1 MATSDEQNES
11 DDQNKSEFHRIKG
24 KVKKVLG
31 AATADRQ
38 AEAEG
43 AAEERMQAVPSED
56 EVHEEKKEIKEA
68 YDETTQVNPRPPAPP
83 IVEQD
88 R

>member
-1 MATSDEQNES
+1 MATPDEHNES
-11 DDQNKSEFHRIKG
+11 DEQNKSEFHRIKG

-43 AAEERMQAVPSED
+43 AAEERLEAVPPEG
-56 EVHEEKKEIKEA
+56 EVQKEKEA
-68 YDETTQVNPRPPAPP
+68 VKEGYDETTEVNRRPPAPP
-83 IVEQD
+83 IVDQD

>member
-1 MATSDEQNES
+1 MDSS

-43 AAEERMQAVPSED
+43 AAEERLEAVPTEG
-56 EVHEEKKEIKEA
+56 EVQTEKQDVKEK
-68 YDETTQVNPRPPAPP
+68 YDETTEANPRPPAPP
-83 IVEQD
+83 MVQED
-88 R
+88 L

>member
-1 MATSDEQNES
+1 MATSEN
-11 DDQNKSEFHRIKG
+11 QNKSQFHRLKG
-24 KVKKVLG
+24 KIKRVLG

-43 AAEERMQAVPSED
+43 AAEERLEAVPPEGEVQD
-56 EVHEEKKEIKEA
+56 EKRAVKEQ
-68 YDETTQVNPRPPAPP
+68 YDETTDVNPRPPAPP
-83 IVEQD
+83 DVQKD

>member
-1 MATSDEQNES
+1 MDISDEQNTSEE
-11 DDQNKSEFHRIKG
+11 QGGSEFHRIKG
-24 KVKKVLG
+24 KIKKVLG

-43 AAEERMQAVPSED
+43 AAEERLEDVPSEG
-56 EVHEEKKEIKEA
+56 EVREEKRAVKEG
-68 YDETTQVNPRPPAPP
+68 YDETTEANARPPA
-83 IVEQD
+83 VEQD

>member
-1 MATSDEQNES
+1 MATSDEQHES

-43 AAEERMQAVPSED
+43 AAEERLEAVPPES
-56 EVHEEKKEIKEA
+56 EVHEEKKAIKA
-68 YDETTQVNPRPPAPP
+68 GYDETTEASPRPPAPP
-83 IVEQD
+83 VVQQD